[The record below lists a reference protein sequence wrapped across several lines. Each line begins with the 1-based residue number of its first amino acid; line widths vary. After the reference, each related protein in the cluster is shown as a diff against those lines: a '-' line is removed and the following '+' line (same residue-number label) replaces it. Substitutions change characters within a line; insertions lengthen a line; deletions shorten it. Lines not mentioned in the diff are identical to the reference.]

1 MRASGIPGGK
11 EACQDNSA
19 KNSLSRGNHSV
30 GRGKLAVV
38 GIGPGSLEL
47 ITPRARSAIERA
59 EVIIG
64 YNTYLEQIE
73 ELIRHQE
80 VHRLP
85 MRKEMERCR
94 LAVEMSLAGKKVAVI
109 SGGDP
114 GIYGM
119 AGPILEILGERELAV
134 VIIPGVTAAAA
145 AAAALG
151 SPLMNDFAVISLSDL
166 LTPWPV
172 IERRLQACAV
182 GDIVTVL
189 YNPQS
194 KKRRG
199 QIVKAVQ
206 VFLKHRQETTPVGL
220 VRNSERPTEEVI
232 LTSLKKML
240 EHPIDMFTTVIIGNS
255 QTFTKGRYMVTPRGY
270 RLG

>member
-1 MRASGIPGGK
+1 MRAGGIPGGK

-19 KNSLSRGNHSV
+19 KNSLSRSNHSV

-64 YNTYLEQIE
+64 YNTYLDQIGK
-73 ELIRHQE
+73 LIRHQE

-94 LAVEMSLAGKKVAVI
+94 LAVEMALAGKKVAVI

-134 VIIPGVTAAAA
+134 VIIPGVTAALS

-151 SPLMNDFAVISLSDL
+151 APLMNDFAVISLSDL
-166 LTPWPV
+166 LTPWTV
-172 IERRLQACAV
+172 IEKRLQACAV
-182 GDIVTVL
+182 GDLVTVL

-194 KKRRG
+194 KKRRE

-206 VFLKHRQETTPVGL
+206 VFLKHRPETTPVGL
-220 VRNSERPTEEVI
+220 VRNSERPAEEVI
-232 LTSLKKML
+232 LTSLKKMP

-255 QTFTKGRYMVTPRGY
+255 QTFARGRYMVTPRGY
-270 RLG
+270 RLD

>member
-1 MRASGIPGGK
+1 MRAGGIPGGK

-19 KNSLSRGNHSV
+19 KNSLSRSNHSV

-64 YNTYLEQIE
+64 YNTYLAQIGK
-73 ELIRHQE
+73 LIRNQE

-94 LAVEMSLAGKKVAVI
+94 LAGEMALAGKKVAVI

-119 AGPILEILGERELAV
+119 AGPILEMLGEREFTV
-134 VIIPGVTAAAA
+134 VIIPGVTAAVS

-151 SPLMNDFAVISLSDL
+151 APLMNDFAVISLRDL

-172 IERRLQACAV
+172 IERRLQACSA
-182 GDIVTVL
+182 GDLVTAL

-194 KKRRG
+194 KKSG
-199 QIVKAVQ
+199 EQIVKAVQ
-206 VFLKHRQETTPVGL
+206 IFLKHRPETTPVGL
-220 VRNSERPTEEVI
+220 VRNSERPAEEVI
-232 LTSLKKML
+232 LTSLKKMP

-255 QTFTKGRYMVTPRGY
+255 QTFARGRYMVTPRGY
-270 RLG
+270 RLD